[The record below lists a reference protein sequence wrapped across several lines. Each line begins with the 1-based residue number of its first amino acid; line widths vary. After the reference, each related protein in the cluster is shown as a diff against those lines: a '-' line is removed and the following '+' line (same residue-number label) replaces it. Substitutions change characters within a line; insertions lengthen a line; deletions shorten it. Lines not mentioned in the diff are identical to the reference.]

1 MRCQRVF
8 VRAASASARS
18 AIVEHS
24 HRPEVVQEVDA
35 RPAQHL
41 NDAIIIR
48 ERIVE
53 DKNEVS
59 FRSPMTKH
67 VLNPDAMYRPA
78 NSYNIWRFM
87 LFPNV
92 ARFVSL
98 LLIVAETR

>member
-35 RPAQHL
+35 RLVQHL
-41 NDAIIIR
+41 NDAIIR

-67 VLNPDAMYRPA
+67 VLNPDAMYRPV

-92 ARFVSL
+92 AHFVSF
-98 LLIVAETR
+98 LLIAADTQ